1 MASFQCFLSSALGAC
16 VRAQRRAGPASRP
29 PTSVSGA
36 CSPKEVREPQR
47 IARLPIRGLPLGS
60 PRSSSRR
67 SRRSIPHLSEFTCL
81 GLKQTWSTGKESQYG
96 ELRNSMGYAFVPSP
110 VRSEGVGA
118 GGEMTAAAAPFGA
131 FLDAAMEVCDSAAAS
146 VQAYDA
152 ERGGLRLEGWRGFHP
167 LSARFWDLV
176 VPESASTCGM
186 ALVSGERVVVPDLEA
201 EAALAGSED
210 LREYRRSRL
219 RAVQSTPLV
228 ADDGRVVG
236 MLSTHW
242 RTPHEPSAAVL
253 RRIDSLARMCASAVA
268 ADQVVPEETPTV
280 GALLLHEVNQRIREL
295 AAQFDSAVRDDGLQE
310 YLCECGCGTWVA
322 LTGREFDAR
331 IEDRRP
337 VTAQGHVLA
346 RAQAARK
353 LSRGLRNDAAAL
365 RAEARQRHRK
375 SDELARRKPK
385 PPPE

>member
-1 MASFQCFLSSALGAC
+1 M
-16 VRAQRRAGPASRP
+16 
-29 PTSVSGA
+29 
-36 CSPKEVREPQR
+36 E
-47 IARLPIRGLPLGS
+47 
-60 PRSSSRR
+60 
-67 SRRSIPHLSEFTCL
+67 
-81 GLKQTWSTGKESQYG
+81 
-96 ELRNSMGYAFVPSP
+96 
-110 VRSEGVGA
+110 A
-118 GGEMTAAAAPFGA
+118 GGEMTTAAAPFGP

-146 VQAYDA
+146 VQTYDA

-228 ADDGRVVG
+228 AEDGRVVG

-242 RTPHEPSAAVL
+242 RTPHESSAAVL
-253 RRIDSLARMCASAVA
+253 RRIDSLARMCAAAVA
-268 ADQVVPEETPTV
+268 AEQAVPEETPTV
-280 GALLLHEVNQRIREL
+280 GTLLHEVNQRIREL
-295 AAQFDSAVRDDGLQE
+295 AAQFDSAVTDDGLQE

-337 VTAQGHVLA
+337 VTALGHVLA